1 MKHRLFLRL
10 VFSQV
15 LNHDFETLFIS
26 LKFCFKV
33 LDVSV
38 FVVDCTLEATH
49 SQEELGDLKTQLFNL
64 ISLFL
69 IVSLSSSPPLQLLLI
84 VSKLEALL
92 LKLPHPLLQI
102 LILSYYYVR
111 RIASSPL
118 LLHPA
123 CICGPHTA
131 LMSAGSALQFD
142 LLPRA
147 LQW

>member
-26 LKFCFKV
+26 LKFRFKV
-33 LDVSV
+33 LDVPV

-69 IVSLSSSPPLQLLLI
+69 IVSLSSSPPL
-84 VSKLEALL
+84 
-92 LKLPHPLLQI
+92 
-102 LILSYYYVR
+102 
-111 RIASSPL
+111 
-118 LLHPA
+118 
-123 CICGPHTA
+123 
-131 LMSAGSALQFD
+131 
-142 LLPRA
+142 
-147 LQW
+147 